1 MRHYDAVIIGA
12 GPGGYE
18 AALELGNRGVNTLLI
33 ERSKERVGGTCLNEG
48 CIPAKLYLETAGY
61 AARAE
66 YFRHCGVG
74 VEISGL
80 ELKRLKERKTALIS
94 EIRSGVLWM
103 LERSQVE
110 LLYGDAR
117 FVDANTLEIGGE
129 QVGFDSCIIAT
140 GSTFREIPGIPLD
153 GSRVISSREA
163 FELEEMPES
172 VAVIGGGAIGCEFAS
187 FFAGFGT
194 EVTMVV
200 RRPGLLPSED
210 EEAAK
215 ALLRAFRKRGITVL
229 TSSTVEKAEVTESGV
244 TLTVGGEGAQQ
255 LSCDLLLCATGRLP
269 HTKGV
274 EPEKAGITL
283 DAKGFV
289 AVDETFRTAQ
299 PHIFAIG
306 DCINTP
312 AYAHTAAEEG
322 RIAARNL
329 IGASETNRHLTPSLI
344 FSHPQLASCGLSEQ
358 EAAAQGRTVEVRKAY
373 FKANSK
379 AKLMGDDSGVAKV
392 LLDPGTKT
400 LLGATITGVE
410 ATEII
415 HELLLAIEQRLTLD
429 EVKEMIHGHPTVSE
443 IVRYL

>member
-1 MRHYDAVIIGA
+1 MKTYQAVIIGA

-18 AALELGNRGVNTLLI
+18 AALELGRKGVNTLLI

-48 CIPAKLYLETAGY
+48 CIPAKLYLEAASY

-66 YFRHCGVG
+66 YFRHCGIG
-74 VEISGL
+74 VELSGL
-80 ELKRLKERKTALIS
+80 NIGGLKERKTALLN
-94 EIRSGVLWM
+94 EIRTGVLWM
-103 LERSQVE
+103 LERAKVE
-110 LLYGDAR
+110 MLYGDAR
-117 FVDANTLEIGGE
+117 FLDPHTLEVNGE
-129 QVGFDSCIIAT
+129 QIGFETCIIAT

-153 GSRVISSREA
+153 GKRIISSREL
-163 FELEEMPES
+163 FELETMPAS
-172 VAVIGGGAIGCEFAS
+172 VAIVGGGAIGCECAS
-187 FFAGFGT
+187 FFAGFET
-194 EVTMVV
+194 KVTMIV

-229 TSSTVEKAEVTESGV
+229 TSSAVEKAEAAENGL

-255 LSCDLLLCATGRLP
+255 LTCELLLCATGRRPNLSGLELESA
-269 HTKGV
+269 GV
-274 EPEKAGITL
+274 TL
-283 DAKGFV
+283 DGKGFV
-289 AVDETFRTAQ
+289 AADETFRTVQ

-306 DCINTP
+306 DCIDTP

-329 IGASETNRHLTPSLI
+329 VGGTERNLHLTPSLI
-344 FSHPQLASCGLSEQ
+344 FSHPQLAGCGLSEK
-358 EAAAQGRTVEVRKAY
+358 EAAAQERSVEVRKAY

-379 AKLMGDDSGVAKV
+379 AKIMGDDSGVAKV
-392 LLDPGTKT
+392 LIDPETKI
-400 LLGATITGVE
+400 LLGASITGVE

-415 HELLLAIEQRLTLD
+415 HELLLAIEKRLTLD

>member
-1 MRHYDAVIIGA
+1 MRHYEAVIIGA

-18 AALELGNRGVNTLLI
+18 AALELGRKGVNTLLI
-33 ERSKERVGGTCLNEG
+33 ERKKERVGGTCLNEG

-61 AARAE
+61 ALRAE
-66 YFRHCGVG
+66 YFRSCGVG

-80 ELKRLKERKTALIS
+80 ELKKLKERKTALIS
-94 EIRSGVLWM
+94 EIRTGVLWM
-103 LERSQVE
+103 LEQAKVA

-117 FVDANTLEIGGE
+117 FVDAHTLEVANE
-129 QVGFDSCIIAT
+129 TVAFEKCIIAA

-153 GSRVISSREA
+153 GRRVISSREA
-163 FELEEMPES
+163 FELETMPSS
-172 VAVIGGGAIGCEFAS
+172 VAIIGGGAIGCEFAS

-244 TLTVGGEGAQQ
+244 TLTVGGEGTQSLACDVV
-255 LSCDLLLCATGRLP
+255 LSATGRLP
-269 HTKGV
+269 NTEGL
-274 EPEKAGITL
+274 EPEKAGVEL
-283 DAKGFV
+283 DKRGFV

-299 PHIFAIG
+299 PHIFAVG
-306 DCINTP
+306 DCIDTP

-329 IGASETNRHLTPSLI
+329 IGGSERNDHLTPSLI
-344 FSHPQLASCGLSEQ
+344 FSHPQLASCGLSEK
-358 EAAAQGRTVEVRKAY
+358 EAAAQGRSVEVRKAY

-392 LLDPGTKT
+392 LIDPDSGT

-415 HELLLAIEQRLTLD
+415 HELLLAIEKRLTLG